1 MMAVILGILAYF
13 IIGGIVLGIVI
24 NIMTMINS
32 DLEDDQDYDL
42 LYNIDNIGIIG
53 ILWPI
58 SVPLLIG
65 IVIIGIVG
73 ALINI
78 IVGLF
83 KKNTNLLQGEKKYEN
98 NLLK

>member
-1 MMAVILGILAYF
+1 MMIIILILGILAYF
-13 IIGGIVLGIVI
+13 IIGGIVLGIVV

-32 DLEDDQDYDL
+32 DLEDDQDYDS

-58 SVPLLIG
+58 SVPLFIG
-65 IVIIGIVG
+65 LAIIAIVS

-78 IVGLF
+78 IAGF
-83 KKNTNLLQGEKKYEN
+83 FIKNKKH
-98 NLLK
+98 

>member
-1 MMAVILGILAYF
+1 MTVILGILAYF
-13 IIGGIVLGIVI
+13 IIGGIILGILV
-24 NIMTMINS
+24 NIMTKIND
-32 DLEDDQDYDL
+32 DLKDNQDYDS

-65 IVIIGIVG
+65 LAIIAIVS

-78 IVGLF
+78 IAGF
-83 KKNTNLLQGEKKYEN
+83 FIKTDK
-98 NLLK
+98 

>member
-13 IIGGIVLGIVI
+13 IIGGGIILGIVVG
-24 NIMTMINS
+24 IMAMIND
-32 DLEDDQDYDL
+32 DLDYDL

-65 IVIIGIVG
+65 ISIIAIVG

-78 IVGLF
+78 IAGF
-83 KKNTNLLQGEKKYEN
+83 FIKNA
-98 NLLK
+98 